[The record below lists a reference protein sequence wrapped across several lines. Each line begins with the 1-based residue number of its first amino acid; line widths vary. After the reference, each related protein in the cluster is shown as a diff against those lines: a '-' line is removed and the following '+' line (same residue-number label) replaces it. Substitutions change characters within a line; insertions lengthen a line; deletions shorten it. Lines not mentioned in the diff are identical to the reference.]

1 MQPDTE
7 NQTQVVIQAQRTWRH
22 TLSRLLYIPILALV
36 LCGLFFHMQKSAR
49 KNFDIEKSV
58 MKPQMISTMT
68 SSFATHY
75 KKYFSGS
82 VKVNDSRSAEALFR
96 TFEGAVR
103 LYGLSF
109 KRQNFVYK
117 GSQGWNAYSF
127 IPSRKENLYRCYV
140 FAFNRKD
147 PWSLVTMNVIL
158 DEFFSKDG
166 NLGLSVVLLAA
177 DGDFYRYNY
186 ATKLFLNQM
195 YSADSLVPECMFAR
209 DGINLEI
216 IEESGSASS
225 IHYLPGKIISWK
237 RRCNV

>member
-1 MQPDTE
+1 MFM
-7 NQTQVVIQAQRTWRH
+7 
-22 TLSRLLYIPILALV
+22 PILFLV
-36 LCGLFFHMQKSAR
+36 LSVLFLHMMKSAR

-58 MKPQMISTMT
+58 MKPQMIPSMT
-68 SSFATHY
+68 SSFGNHY
-75 KKYFSGS
+75 KKYFATP
-82 VKVNDSRSAEALFR
+82 VKRDNSRSTDALFR

-103 LYGLSF
+103 LYGLTF
-109 KRQNFVYK
+109 KRQNFVFK
-117 GSQGWNAYSF
+117 ESQEWNAYSF

-177 DGDFYRYNY
+177 DGDFYGYNY
-186 ATKLFLNQM
+186 ATKLFLNQL
-195 YSADSLVPECMFAR
+195 YSVDSLIPECMFAR

-216 IEESGSASS
+216 IEESGLSSS
-225 IHYLPGKIISWK
+225 IHYLPGNISS
-237 RRCNV
+237 RQRGSDV